1 MSLTKK
7 RGVIKMNKK
16 IIAIIMASSTLLSL
30 AACNSI
36 GLQPTT
42 QSTSAITTVTETSA
56 TSAPETTETEETTE
70 ETTES
75 EETTTEETSETK
87 ATETKATEATTS
99 ETTAK
104 PTPKPIGKTTVSN
117 AYSRSFKVT
126 GYGKFTTKYPKV
138 TIEGVSTSEINN
150 EIAKKFSPIAKKN
163 DSVVKYSYYIG
174 KKYVSIMITVNLDA
188 GMEGDEYYVYNV
200 SRETG
205 KKLSKNEM
213 LNLLGLTSSS
223 FNSKVKS
230 SVKKWWKTEILKY
243 DKSKKTK
250 KMYNTAIASKSINSA
265 VPFVN
270 SKGKKCYLL
279 RHMKAPGQCEYTDLY
294 EKI

>member
-1 MSLTKK
+1 MSK
-7 RGVIKMNKK
+7 R
-16 IIAIIMASSTLLSL
+16 IIAVFMLASMLFSL
-30 AACNSI
+30 AACNGA
-36 GLQPTT
+36 GLLPSKE
-42 QSTSAITTVTETSA
+42 STSETTSVTEEPS
-56 TSAPETTETEETTE
+56 SSETTESEQEPTTEETTASEETTE
-70 ETTES
+70 E
-75 EETTTEETSETK
+75 ETTTLE
-87 ATETKATEATTS
+87 TTS
-99 ETTAK
+99 ETTTEAAT
-104 PTPKPIGKTTVSN
+104 PTPMPIGKTTVTN

-174 KKYVSIMITVNLDA
+174 EKYVSIMITVNLDA

-213 LNLLGLTSSS
+213 LELLGLTSSS

>member
-1 MSLTKK
+1 MSK
-7 RGVIKMNKK
+7 R
-16 IIAIIMASSTLLSL
+16 IIAVFMLASMLLSL
-30 AACNSI
+30 AACNGA
-36 GLQPTT
+36 GLLPSKESTSESTSVTEEPSSSETPESEQETTTEEPTT
-42 QSTSAITTVTETSA
+42 E
-56 TSAPETTETEETTE
+56 ETTASEETTE
-70 ETTES
+70 E
-75 EETTTEETSETK
+75 ET
-87 ATETKATEATTS
+87 TTS
-99 ETTAK
+99 ETTSETTTEAAP
-104 PTPKPIGKTTVSN
+104 PTPKPIGKTTVTN
-117 AYSRSFKVT
+117 AYSRSFKVPI
-126 GYGKFTTKYPKV
+126 YGKFTTKYPKV
-138 TIEGVSTSEINN
+138 TIEGVSTSEINQ

-213 LNLLGLTSSS
+213 LELLGLTSSS

-279 RHMKAPGQCEYTDLY
+279 RHMKAPGQSEYTDLY

>member
-1 MSLTKK
+1 MSK
-7 RGVIKMNKK
+7 R
-16 IIAIIMASSTLLSL
+16 IIAVFMLASMLFSL
-30 AACNSI
+30 AACNGA
-36 GLQPTT
+36 GLLPSKESTSESTSVTEEPSSSETPESEQETTTEEPTT
-42 QSTSAITTVTETSA
+42 E
-56 TSAPETTETEETTE
+56 ETTASEETTE
-70 ETTES
+70 E
-75 EETTTEETSETK
+75 ET
-87 ATETKATEATTS
+87 TTS
-99 ETTAK
+99 ETTSETTTEAAT
-104 PTPKPIGKTTVSN
+104 PTPMPIGKTTVTN

-138 TIEGVSTSEINN
+138 TIEGVSTSEINQ

-213 LNLLGLTSSS
+213 LELLGLTSSS

-279 RHMKAPGQCEYTDLY
+279 RHMKAPGQSEYTDLY

>member
-1 MSLTKK
+1 MSK
-7 RGVIKMNKK
+7 R
-16 IIAIIMASSTLLSL
+16 IIAVFMLASMLFSL
-30 AACNSI
+30 AACNGS
-36 GLQPTT
+36 GLLPSKE
-42 QSTSAITTVTETSA
+42 STSETTSVTEEPS
-56 TSAPETTETEETTE
+56 SSETTESEQEPTTEETTASEETTE
-70 ETTES
+70 E
-75 EETTTEETSETK
+75 ETTTPE
-87 ATETKATEATTS
+87 TTS
-99 ETTAK
+99 ETTTEAAT
-104 PTPKPIGKTTVSN
+104 PTPMPIGKTTVTN

-138 TIEGVSTSEINN
+138 TIEGVSTSEINQ

-174 KKYVSIMITVNLDA
+174 EKYVSIMITVNLDA

-213 LNLLGLTSSS
+213 LELLGLTSSS

>member
-1 MSLTKK
+1 MSK
-7 RGVIKMNKK
+7 R
-16 IIAIIMASSTLLSL
+16 IIAVFMLASMLFSL
-30 AACNSI
+30 AACNGAELLPSKESTSESTSVTEEPSSSETPESE
-36 GLQPTT
+36 QETTTEEPTT
-42 QSTSAITTVTETSA
+42 E
-56 TSAPETTETEETTE
+56 ETTASEETTE
-70 ETTES
+70 E
-75 EETTTEETSETK
+75 ET
-87 ATETKATEATTS
+87 TTS
-99 ETTAK
+99 ETTSETTTEAAT
-104 PTPKPIGKTTVSN
+104 PTPKPIGKTTVTN
-117 AYSRSFKVT
+117 AYSRSFKVPI
-126 GYGKFTTKYPKV
+126 YGKFTTKYPKV
-138 TIEGVSTSEINN
+138 TIEGISTSEINQ

-213 LNLLGLTSSS
+213 LELLGLTSSS

-279 RHMKAPGQCEYTDLY
+279 RHMKAPGQSEYTDLY